1 MDIHHV
7 WEDYF
12 ENDHYNRSIN
22 LKGFYENVEWDV
34 MGVPGH
40 KSDILYA
47 GSEEP
52 FPEVT
57 FSIQLKRKF
66 KFYTTNLIMPLVAH
80 AFLTITV
87 FYLPSASKQKVPL
100 SISILLS
107 LTVYFLML
115 SDIMPSTSTV
125 VPLLAQYLLFT
136 MLLVTVSVIVT
147 GITLNVHFR
156 SAATH
161 DMPNWIRKIFLYTL
175 PRLMFM
181 KRPKVENS
189 HDVELK
195 HIKLKLCACFDE
207 PDRDYFESSAAKY
220 QFGSKRTR
228 TQQELLNLSKKINP
242 DARVVR
248 MSPHCGEVQDAIDGA
263 IFIAN
268 HLKIQDECNRVSITC
283 RHSDGCFIG
292 KIIISHLINNF
303 ISSFLA
309 NWDIFFD
316 RLLVLSLAVV
326 ITINSDRPIKKQQKS
341 EFAKNPI

>member
-1 MDIHHV
+1 MCLLVFQVDLHHV
-7 WEDYF
+7 WANPTVDEF
-12 ENDHYNRSIN
+12 KPLEKAIN
-22 LKGFYENVEWDV
+22 LHGFYESVEWDV
-34 MGVPGH
+34 MGVPGYKAIIH
-40 KSDILYA
+40 YA
-47 GSEEP
+47 GSTEP
-52 FPEVT
+52 FPEMT
-57 FSIQLKRKF
+57 FSVALKRKF

-115 SDIMPSTSTV
+115 ADIMPSTSTV
-125 VPLLAQYLLFT
+125 VPLLTQYLLFT
-136 MLLVTVSVIVT
+136 MLLVTGSVIIT

-175 PRLMFM
+175 PRILFM

-207 PDRDYFESSAAKY
+207 PDRGYFESSAAKY
-220 QFGSKRTR
+220 QFGTKRTR

-242 DARVVR
+242 DANSRIVR
-248 MSPHCGEVQDAIDGA
+248 MSPHSQEVQDAIDGA

-268 HLKIQDECNRVSITC
+268 HLKIQDECNRVSNHI
-283 RHSDGCFIG
+283 F
-292 KIIISHLINNF
+292 HLISAF
-303 ISSFLA
+303 
-309 NWDIFFD
+309 
-316 RLLVLSLAVV
+316 
-326 ITINSDRPIKKQQKS
+326 
-341 EFAKNPI
+341 

>member
-1 MDIHHV
+1 MWDEFFSNHTY
-7 WEDYF
+7 D
-12 ENDHYNRSIN
+12 RSIN
-22 LKGFYENVEWDV
+22 LKEFYENVEWDV
-34 MGVPGH
+34 MGVPGY
-40 KSDILYA
+40 KSDIRFA
-47 GSEEP
+47 GSDEP
-52 FPEVT
+52 FPEIT

-115 SDIMPSTSTV
+115 EDIMPSSSTV

-175 PRLMFM
+175 PRIFFM

-189 HDVELK
+189 HDVKLK
-195 HIKLKLCACFDE
+195 YIKLKLCACFDE

-220 QFGSKRTR
+220 QFGTKRTR
-228 TQQELLNLSKKINP
+228 TQQELINLSKKINP
-242 DARVVR
+242 DDRIIK
-248 MSPHCGEVQDAIDGA
+248 MSAHGQEIQDAIDGA

-268 HLKIQDECNRVSITC
+268 HLKIQDECNRVGSPY
-283 RHSDGCFIG
+283 S
-292 KIIISHLINNF
+292 KM
-303 ISSFLA
+303 FLT
-309 NWDIFFD
+309 
-316 RLLVLSLAVV
+316 
-326 ITINSDRPIKKQQKS
+326 ITILH
-341 EFAKNPI
+341 